1 MAVALK
7 VRCNSMLFRAFSS
20 SAGGSPAS
28 MTTAAYPFLTIP
40 SLVCTTSAVR
50 AGLPAGVPH
59 RRSDT
64 VAAQPEKVVD
74 KSTWRYTCNSYGLDA
89 SVRWIC
95 DSYEV

>member
-1 MAVALK
+1 MAVALEA
-7 VRCNSMLFRAFSS
+7 RCSSMLFRAFSS

-50 AGLPAGVPH
+50 AGLPAAVPH

-74 KSTWRYTCNSYGLDA
+74 KVDLALHLQQLPFRCIS
-89 SVRWIC
+89 
-95 DSYEV
+95 